1 MSGEESSQ
9 PSHVPAWKKL
19 GLKLK
24 YAKDPLEE
32 EKKNTDKGEKR
43 EKKEK
48 KKDSKKKKKSDA
60 EPEPEDRKSR
70 KNKKRRHDDD
80 NDERDEK
87 EHPATEEQEDES
99 RRKKKKKVSFSTEVE
114 EKEVPGRD
122 AQSDVDMDADADAED
137 GGRKQKK
144 QKEKKKKKKDQSTAG
159 DSASDASPKIHE
171 TPILSYL
178 SLYYKYRSA
187 WKFQKNRETH
197 LFKHALSLEQVP
209 TQYNAALL
217 VYLQGLKS
225 EGAKQRLREIAE
237 EAVKAEI
244 EEGSSDN
251 KEESTADESVEHVP
265 SEKENYDSALG
276 AFRECLSQGKQD
288 ELNTTGSTEKLDDDA
303 LKKLEM
309 RQRAELVLYAV
320 NGRLFNFQKPKSPAQ
335 KGKGAKNQNQANKKK
350 KKKNRTAIVEISS
363 SSESDSDSDSDDD
376 AAASKKENV
385 KPRDSS
391 SDSSRSAYDRHI
403 TIFSDQGRLYQVEYA
418 FKAITSA
425 NITSLGVRG
434 KNCAVVLSQ
443 KKVADK
449 LIDPSS
455 VSHIFRLSPSVGCV
469 MTGSI
474 ADARASVDRARGEA
488 AEFRYKY
495 GYEMPCDV
503 LAKRLA
509 NINQVYTQ
517 RAYMRPLGVA
527 MTLISVDSE
536 NGPQVYKCDPAG
548 YYVGYKATA
557 SGPKQQEAITYLEK
571 KLKNKDYAEG
581 SWEDVVELGI
591 TALSNVLSVDFKKH
605 ELEIGIVGGPRTD
618 GQEGTDVNFRALTED
633 EIDERLQAIAEKD

>member
-24 YAKDPLEE
+24 YAKDSEEE
-32 EKKNTDKGEKR
+32 EKENTDKGEKK
-43 EKKEK
+43 EKKEKKDKKEK
-48 KKDSKKKKKSDA
+48 KKDSKKKRSNAEAEAEA
-60 EPEPEDRKSR
+60 EPEPEDKKLR
-70 KNKKRRHDDD
+70 KNKKRRLDDD
-80 NDERDEK
+80 DDERDEK
-87 EHPATEEQEDES
+87 EQPAVEEKDDES
-99 RRKKKKKVSFSTEVE
+99 RKKKKKKKVSFSTEVE
-114 EKEVPGRD
+114 EKEVPSRD

-137 GGRKQKK
+137 GGKKQKK
-144 QKEKKKKKKDQSTAG
+144 KKEKKKKRDQSAAG
-159 DSASDASPKIHE
+159 DSASDASAKIHE

-178 SLYYKYRSA
+178 SLYYKHRSA

-197 LFKHALSLEQVP
+197 LFKHVLSLEQVP

-244 EEGSSDN
+244 EEASSDD
-251 KEESTADESVEHVP
+251 KDESAVDESGEHVP
-265 SEKENYDSALG
+265 SEKENYNSAVG

-288 ELNTTGSTEKLDDDA
+288 ELNTTGSTDKLEGDA

-320 NGRLFNFQKPKSPAQ
+320 NGTLFIFEKPKPLAQ

-350 KKKNRTAIVEISS
+350 KKKNRTAVVEISS
-363 SSESDSDSDSDDD
+363 SSESESSSDSDSDSDDD
-376 AAASKKENV
+376 AAASKKKNE

-391 SDSSRSAYDRHI
+391 SDSS
-403 TIFSDQGRLYQVEYA
+403 T
-418 FKAITSA
+418 
-425 NITSLGVRG
+425 
-434 KNCAVVLSQ
+434 
-443 KKVADK
+443 
-449 LIDPSS
+449 
-455 VSHIFRLSPSVGCV
+455 
-469 MTGSI
+469 
-474 ADARASVDRARGEA
+474 DARASVDRARGEA

-527 MTLISVDSE
+527 TTLISVDSE

-581 SWEDVVELGI
+581 SWEEVVELGI

-605 ELEIGIVGGPRTD
+605 ELEIGIVGGPRAD